1 MGEEKNCPSVLGLTL
16 QLQKYSVGNNTHNST
31 AQFRVMGHYDGLL
44 IRKIQKWFDYS
55 PRKDWEQVGNEGNS
69 GEDLAN
75 HYPIK
80 LLFPGLEQSVEFPP
94 LYYDDWENYETLLEK
109 YPCMTL
115 VLVNLT
121 NAYRCQDISNLLP
134 SFLRLLK
141 KSCDTTILIKTH
153 CCVLPS
159 LGYSDFCILM
169 ADDNWTS
176 ALNLVEYLH
185 GLRTDNNLAVLST
198 DYMMPVLCNPK
209 FEQAEKYF
217 EGITLAVRIHLRP
230 GMMTKQLNLPDGIMA
245 YRPSGGSDCLL
256 HAESPTD
263 QARLLQ
269 FLLESETSNIVIDV
283 TSTLRLPLLAPTK
296 PPSLPSNPEKP
307 SSPEE
312 HSLSFIDTFKTDIK
326 AYKEKLVGKRRHL
339 RQVNALLE
347 LCSSIEGIC
356 NQPHTGDLRR
366 IMQDLINN
374 FSDCLRRCTIGMDTR
389 GWPFEEMELSIGTL
403 CDIIS
408 SFISDLSRSD
418 CFYIER
424 ERYNHASVGSATS
437 LLLAYNIWLNDFTD
451 AVRAATGQ
459 SEESDHSF
467 LVTSGGQ
474 DRTQTY
480 NAFDFL
486 EPDEKNGKIC
496 EKVPLITQM
505 AEMSLFD
512 FSGTVLRSVHECMHF
527 CGIRLR
533 ERRLTYLID
542 FVATSFAR
550 TIATVL
556 FTEKS
561 ELEYAKSVCQA
572 LGSVTQAAVLEEKI
586 RSPFVKCQ
594 CALQE
599 KVKCFLMEYLSIE
612 PDSFTKEKDYLIKNV
627 QDWMYD
633 NLIKAFSG
641 YTLERKQGE
650 AAVLAPCYFAAQLHN
665 AVRKAFIDFRNSC
678 DTLFITEG
686 IDTSVFA
693 FESNKYK
700 MYDQRGI
707 DDPVISRAVQLV
719 LSRILITTPPASL
732 PKEDSGED
740 YRMWE
745 GSVPYIAL
753 SRGNLAYK
761 LQIAADIFSE
771 TFADIMA
778 CRILKAGI
786 EDYLLMHV
794 YEDWD
799 PDFSLELE
807 MANEYRIPAVLR
819 LCFRNSLD
827 TKQCSLTE
835 ACKKSV
841 ADAIEC
847 LEAHGIPKERLN
859 AREIC
864 TRVDELLQKYK
875 QNEAV
880 AQPLMDYLQACLNEY
895 TELGVWNKLQK
906 YANSFKKIRLLSIKP
921 NSEDVNKRLVNM
933 YYALIHR
940 RGGKDG
946 GKTTCVQQMAETMQP
961 V

>member
-1 MGEEKNCPSVLGLTL
+1 MDEEKNSPSVLGLTL
-16 QLQKYSVGNNTHNST
+16 QLQKYGVGNVIHNST
-31 AQFRVMGHYDGLL
+31 ASLRVMGHYDGLL

-80 LLFPGLEQSVEFPP
+80 LIFPELEQSEELPP
-94 LYYDDWENYETLLEK
+94 LFYDDWKNYEILLK
-109 YPCMTL
+109 KNPCMAL

-121 NAYRCQDISNLLP
+121 NTYRRQDTSKLLP
-134 SFLRLLK
+134 NFLSLMKRR
-141 KSCDTTILIKTH
+141 CDTTILTKTH

-169 ADDNWTS
+169 ADDSWAS
-176 ALNLVEYLH
+176 ALNLVECLH
-185 GLRTDNNLAVLST
+185 GLTIDENKAVLST

-230 GMMTKQLNLPDGIMA
+230 GMMANQLNLPDGVIA

-256 HAESPTD
+256 HAESPAD

-269 FLLESETSNIVIDV
+269 FLLEPKTAKIVIDV
-283 TSTLRLPLLAPTK
+283 TSTLRLPLSATNGA
-296 PPSLPSNPEKP
+296 SNLPSDAKEPP
-307 SSPEE
+307 
-312 HSLSFIDTFKTDIK
+312 LGFIDTFKNDIK
-326 AYKEKLVGKRRHL
+326 AYKEKLVNKRRHL
-339 RQVNALLE
+339 RQANALLE

-356 NQPHTGDLRR
+356 NQPHTGDLRK
-366 IMQDLINN
+366 IMQDLIEN
-374 FSDCLRRCTIGMDTR
+374 FSDCLRHCTTGMDKR
-389 GWPFEEMELSIGTL
+389 DWPFEEMELSIGTL

-418 CFYIER
+418 CFYIEQ

-437 LLLAYNIWLNDFTD
+437 LLLAYNIWLNNFTD

-480 NAFDFL
+480 HAFDFL
-486 EPDEKNGKIC
+486 DPDEKDGKIC

-505 AEMSLFD
+505 SEMSLFD

-533 ERRLTYLID
+533 ERRLTHLIC

-561 ELEYAKSVCQA
+561 ELEYAKSICQA
-572 LGSVTQAAVLEEKI
+572 LGSVKQAAVLEEKI
-586 RSPFVKCQ
+586 RELFAECQ
-594 CALQE
+594 YALQE
-599 KVKCFLMEYLSIE
+599 KIKHCLMEYLSIE
-612 PDSFTKEKDYLIKNV
+612 RDSLTKEKDFLIKNV
-627 QDWMYD
+627 LEWMYD

-641 YTLERKQGE
+641 YTLECKQGG

-665 AVRKAFIDFRNSC
+665 AVREAFIDFRDGC
-678 DTLFITEG
+678 ETLLKNQG

-700 MYDQRGI
+700 MYAQRGI
-707 DDPVISRAVQLV
+707 DDPVISQAVQLV

-732 PKEDSGED
+732 PREDSGET
-740 YRMWE
+740 YRIWE
-745 GSVPYIAL
+745 GCVPYIAL

-761 LQIAADIFSE
+761 LQISADVFSE
-771 TFADIMA
+771 TFADVMA
-778 CRILKAGI
+778 CRILNASI

-807 MANEYRIPAVLR
+807 MANEYRVPAVLR

-827 TKQCSLTE
+827 AEQCSLTE
-835 ACKKSV
+835 ACKNSV
-841 ADAIEC
+841 ASAIKC
-847 LEAHGIPKERLN
+847 LKAHGIPKDRLS
-859 AREIC
+859 AQEIC

-875 QNEAV
+875 QNKVV
-880 AQPLMDYLQACLNEY
+880 AQPLMDYLQACLDEY
-895 TELGVWNKLQK
+895 TKLNVWNKLQE
-906 YANSFKKIRLLSIKP
+906 YANSFKRIRLLSIDPDGK
-921 NSEDVNKRLVNM
+921 DVNKQLVNM
-933 YYALIHR
+933 YYALIHQE
-940 RGGKDG
+940 RGNDG
-946 GKTTCVQQMAETMQP
+946 DRATCVQQMAAAL
-961 V
+961 